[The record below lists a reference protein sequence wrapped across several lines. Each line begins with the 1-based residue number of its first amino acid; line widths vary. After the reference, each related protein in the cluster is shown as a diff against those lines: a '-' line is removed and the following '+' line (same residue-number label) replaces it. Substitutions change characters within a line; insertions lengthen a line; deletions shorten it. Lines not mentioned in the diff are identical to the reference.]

1 MYHRSQVARLH
12 KPVYCG
18 SEDMKVGLYTQQENM
33 SFGERSSLDYYVHKI
48 SEDVKQTDGINYEVW
63 VIIDF
68 ITKIT
73 NDDSHYL
80 FDLDFMEVMLAIFSL
95 VIRVFKLFNDINDFH
110 IDGVL
115 EDDKPQLD
123 IEPYQGIVL
132 LVKEKTIKK
141 INIQKL
147 LSIYDTEYSFNISV
161 KTKGPTKCNI

>member
-1 MYHRSQVARLH
+1 MDMYHRSQVARLH

-110 IDGVL
+110 INGVL
-115 EDDKPQLD
+115 KNDKQQLYAD
-123 IEPYQGIVL
+123 RYQDSAL
-132 LVKEKTIKK
+132 HVKGKIIEKT
-141 INIQKL
+141 NIQKL
-147 LSIYDTEYSFNISV
+147 LSMSNTEYSA
-161 KTKGPTKCNI
+161 KGSY